1 MCVLWLSPGSD
12 ILTDKPWTLL
22 YIFCIFCPDLVIVEM
37 GMRSED
43 VQAGQPRLSGQ
54 TQPHT
59 FTLYYRVLTSLRPG
73 LVTGNIDIYYLFRRD
88 RERQADRL
96 EIVITHDLTPCIR
109 LLDCSGLLTG

>member
-1 MCVLWLSPGSD
+1 MYALLSPGSD

-59 FTLYYRVLTSLRPG
+59 FTLYYRVLTSLRAGMGVFIFIISPG
-73 LVTGNIDIYYLFRRD
+73 
-88 RERQADRL
+88 DRL
-96 EIVITHDLTPCIR
+96 AD
-109 LLDCSGLLTG
+109 